1 MEYLGPFFFNA
12 IRFALGAIWLL
23 PFIYLRRNTQLKFR
37 DLFNYRTL
45 KDGLWLGIILFVAA
59 SLQQIGI
66 IHTTAGKAGFIT
78 GLYVILVPL
87 FGIMLKK
94 TTGLLTWIGAGL
106 ALVGLYFLSFQDS
119 MIIGRGDLLV
129 FIAAFFW
136 AFHVLAIDHF
146 VEKTSALLLAFH
158 QFLFCSL
165 FSFISAL
172 FLEEMQWSALLPAAI
187 PVLYA
192 GLFSV
197 GIGYTLQ
204 VLAQKEAHPSHA
216 AIILSLESVFAVI
229 GGWLLLH
236 ESLSSRELLGCV
248 LMLSGM
254 IFSQLRFGKDYQI
267 SPSGI
272 KNNE

>member
-12 IRFALGAIWLL
+12 IRFALGAFWLL
-23 PFIYLRRNTQLKFR
+23 PFIYFQRKIRPELSDCFR
-37 DLFNYRTL
+37 KHRIR
-45 KDGLWLGIILFVAA
+45 DGLWLGIILFLAA
-59 SLQQIGI
+59 SLQQVGI

-87 FGIMLKK
+87 FGIVLKK
-94 TTGLLTWIGAGL
+94 TTGLLTWLGALL
-106 ALVGLYFLSFQDS
+106 ALIGLYFLSFQDTLIFS
-119 MIIGRGDLLV
+119 SGDLLV
-129 FIAAFFW
+129 FISAFFW
-136 AFHVLAIDHF
+136 AIHVLAVDHF
-146 VEKTSALLLAFH
+146 VEKTTVLLLAFH

-172 FLEEMQWSALLPAAI
+172 FFEKLEWSLIPPAAVSI
-187 PVLYA
+187 VYA

-216 AIILSLESVFAVI
+216 AIILSLESVFAVT

-236 ESLSSRELLGCV
+236 ESLSNLELLGCL

-254 IFSQLRFGKDYQI
+254 IFSQLRFGKNPE
-267 SPSGI
+267 SSSAGPNFG
-272 KNNE
+272 N